1 MFEFIN
7 TIKIILT
14 LIVVSLLIFTFIK
27 FKSLR
32 WFLGTCFAIIF
43 VLFSLFAGFSVNN
56 YYSASGGIIGSLNNI
71 IKGNQLTMNNFEFAI
86 QNVVFKETDNV
97 DEYNLTI
104 TRDFEDSVDLT
115 NNYCIFINNTP
126 CESVNYSSELIKGKF
141 YYEFYD
147 EKLELILSDILDINM
162 VFYKTSVKLI
172 ITTFGGEKAV
182 GLWNSYFNNNKFVIS
197 IKELNGTNDN
207 CADYLDELDIVLK
220 DFKVVE
226 FFDNKESLLKYYVK
240 AGKEMSNFPN
250 YNVPTGYIFNGWEDE
265 KGNLYL
271 PTEKYIISENLQ
283 LVPNLTAETFVIS
296 FFKDIECTELLGTR
310 VCENGYKLYL
320 GDSEFKPSDMN
331 GYRWSLVGN
340 DNATLIPGSMSH
352 YVITGN
358 CSFYLYKAGQIN

>member
-71 IKGNQLTMNNFEFAI
+71 IKGNQLTMNNFEFTI

-162 VFYKTSVKLI
+162 VFYKTSLKLI
-172 ITTFGGEKAV
+172 ITTYGGEKAV

-197 IKELNGTNDN
+197 IKELNGVNEN
-207 CADYLDELDIVLK
+207 CSNSLEELDLILK
-220 DFKVVE
+220 DFRCIE
-226 FFDNKESLLKYYVK
+226 FFNNNESLLKYYLKV
-240 AGKEMSNFPN
+240 GKEISNFPT
-250 YNVPTGYIFNGWEDE
+250 YNSPSGFVFNGWEDE

-271 PTEKYIISENLQ
+271 PTEKYIVSENLQ
-283 LVPNLTAETFVIS
+283 LVPNLTAEKFIVN
-296 FFKDIECTELLGTR
+296 FYKDEECTELLGTKN
-310 VCENGYKLYL
+310 VVVGTKIYTN
-320 GDSEFKPSDMN
+320 DNEFKPSDMN
-331 GYRWSLVGN
+331 GYVWSLVGSG
-340 DNATLIPGSMSH
+340 NATYIPTMGGYYLIN
-352 YVITGN
+352 GN
-358 CSFYLYKAGQIN
+358 CSFYLYQKGSIL